1 MLACLADAAELLS
14 LSCVVVLIAIVARGV
29 GAA

>member
-1 MLACLADAAELLS
+1 MFAFLSDAAELLS
-14 LSCVVVLIAIVARGV
+14 LSCVVVLIAIVARSV